1 MIETFA
7 YRIHTIRSSIR
18 TYYVVDLLCSILE
31 CGVFI
36 EVKSKHTNLDL
47 TEENTSGPM
56 KGNAC
61 GIVQFPLLPHVVR
74 GTDIRHN

>member
-31 CGVFI
+31 CDVFI
-36 EVKSKHTNLDL
+36 EAPSKHTDFVL
-47 TEENTSGPM
+47 TEANKSGPR

-61 GIVQFPLLPHVVR
+61 GTV
-74 GTDIRHN
+74 